1 MIYIGGLPLLI
12 VSRVIQGLLSGLAFP
27 AINDVYSSYSPPWER
42 SRTASYGIAGIF
54 VGTILA
60 YALSGWMIRD
70 FGWESI
76 FYAFGIATIF
86 WYVLWVIF
94 VRRGPENDPFM
105 TETERSFIIESLKG
119 QNSNI
124 KVPWVGLF
132 TSLPVYTIAFTH
144 FCFNWGYYT
153 LLTELP
159 RYMESVLGFELA
171 VGGFLSAF
179 PFLLQMLFV
188 GFTGWFADFL
198 LMRQT
203 LTLTQ
208 VRKYFN
214 NSALLIQAV
223 LLLSASFIYNPIGVV
238 VCVALA
244 VGASALAMPGFLS
257 NSLDIAPQFSSI
269 VLGISNTFA
278 TIPGFA
284 SPSLTAVLIPD
295 PENPTAGK
303 FHQFFKIFLLTFFFQ
318 SNIELS
324 S

>member
-1 MIYIGGLPLLI
+1 MATPIMLYNGGLPLLI
-12 VSRVIQGLLSGLAFP
+12 VSRVFQGLLSGLAFP
-27 AINDVYSSYSPPWER
+27 AVNDVYSSYSPPWER
-42 SRTASYGIAGIF
+42 SRFASYGIGGIF
-54 VGTILA
+54 VGTIIA
-60 YALSGWMIRD
+60 YALSGWMIAN

-86 WYVLWVIF
+86 WYIF
-94 VRRGPENDPFM
+94 WLIFIRSGAENDPIM
-105 TETERSFIIESLKG
+105 KKTEKTFIVESLKG
-119 QNSNI
+119 QSSNI
-124 KVPWVGLF
+124 KIPWLALF

-144 FCFNWGYYT
+144 MCFNWGYYT

-171 VGGFLSAF
+171 VSGFLSAI
-179 PFLLQMLFV
+179 PFFLQMVNVLIV
-188 GFTGWFADFL
+188 GWLADFL
-198 LMRQT
+198 LIKKV

-214 NSALLIQAV
+214 NSALLIQA
-223 LLLSASFIYNPIGVV
+223 LLLLIASFITEPIAVV

-269 VLGISNTFA
+269 ILGISNTFA

-284 SPSLTAVLIPD
+284 SPTLTAVLIPD
-295 PENPTAGK
+295 PENPTAGNK
-303 FHQFFKIFLLTFFFQ
+303 NIF
-318 SNIELS
+318 
-324 S
+324 